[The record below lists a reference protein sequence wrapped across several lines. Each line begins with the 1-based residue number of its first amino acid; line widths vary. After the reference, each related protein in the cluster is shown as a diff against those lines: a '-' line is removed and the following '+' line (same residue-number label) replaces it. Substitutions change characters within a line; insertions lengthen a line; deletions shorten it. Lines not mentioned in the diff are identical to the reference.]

1 MTGARTSGMPATQ
14 DPLASPEGVRRL
26 VTAAIAAPSVHNTQP
41 WRFVLSRGA
50 LELHADASRRLPV
63 IDPRGR
69 SMTISCGAALL
80 NARLAMLTT
89 GHRPDV
95 RVLAGDAHDST
106 LLAEIRTGPR
116 VTAPTAERRLYA
128 AIHTRHSNRMPFAA
142 RRVPDDAWAALAAAA
157 RTEGAEL
164 WPVDRHAVPEMLDLV
179 GAAERRLESDPA
191 YGAELDRWTTDR
203 HRLDGVPRYAFGPA
217 ASGHGVRARDFAAD
231 GTAGEPADFERQ
243 PQLAVL
249 MTRGEGP
256 ATWLSA
262 GQALQRVLLTAT
274 DLGVATNLLTQLLDV
289 WDMDR
294 RAAAPRYG
302 TGRHIQA
309 IVRVGYGPRAPST
322 PRRPV
327 SDVLET
333 APPGTRG

>member
-1 MTGARTSGMPATQ
+1 MTGARTSGEPATR
-14 DPLASPEGVRRL
+14 DPLATPEGVRR
-26 VTAAIAAPSVHNTQP
+26 VVATAIAAPSVHNTQP

-69 SMTISCGAALL
+69 SMTIGCGAALL

-95 RVLAGDAHDST
+95 RVLAGAAHDST

-116 VTAPTAERRLYA
+116 VTAPAAERRLYA
-128 AIHTRHSNRMPFAA
+128 AIRTRHGNRRPFAA
-142 RRVPDDAWAALAAAA
+142 RRVPDDVWTALAAAA

-164 WPVDRHAVPEMLDLV
+164 WPIERHAVPELLDLV
-179 GAAERRLESDPA
+179 GRAERRLQSDPA
-191 YGAELDRWTTDR
+191 YEAELDRWTCVR
-203 HRLDGVPRYAFGPA
+203 H
-217 ASGHGVRARDFAAD
+217 
-231 GTAGEPADFERQ
+231 

-249 MTRGEGP
+249 MTRGDGP

-274 DLGVATNLLTQLLDV
+274 DLGVATNPLIQPLDV
-289 WDMDR
+289 GDMDR
-294 RAAAPRYG
+294 RAAAPRYD
-302 TGRHIQA
+302 TGRRIQA

-333 APPGTRG
+333 APPGIRG